1 MIWHLALLRS
11 PNVCCAKKH
20 NKALALLQRMN
31 QSILYQHGKK
41 FCSQNSNHFLI
52 YFCKSE
58 RAREELL
65 FEPPPPPY
73 TYKSSHWSGQW
84 EGKPHNSRGI
94 KSPIIFGITK
104 GNKRHYIGVK
114 LLTYFSNK
122 CLNCAEDVDTG
133 EEAF

>member
-1 MIWHLALLRS
+1 
-11 PNVCCAKKH
+11 
-20 NKALALLQRMN
+20 MN

-65 FEPPPPPY
+65 FEPPPPY

>member
-1 MIWHLALLRS
+1 MEKNSAHKIQIISLS
-11 PNVCCAKKH
+11 IFAKASAPEK
-20 NKALALLQRMN
+20 NYCLN
-31 QSILYQHGKK
+31 
-41 FCSQNSNHFLI
+41 
-52 YFCKSE
+52 
-58 RAREELL
+58 
-65 FEPPPPPY
+65 PPPY
-73 TYKSSHWSGQW
+73 TYKSSHWSGPW
-84 EGKPHNSRGI
+84 EGKPYNSRGI